1 MSLVEGTAALAL
13 IAVMTAGGASVLAPA
28 LRSFRLNAAARDVSL
43 ALHRARAEAIARGRA
58 VGIPFAARPGSWRLH
73 EDGGMP
79 GISAAETASE
89 VDPPL
94 SPRIALASLHPGI
107 RFGFPEGR
115 PIPRIPPATGT
126 IDPDDPIALG
136 SSDIFSASPA
146 GTTSSGSIFLTDGR
160 DLRALVVHGPTGRL
174 RMWSHDAR
182 TGRWSETVPGGTR

>member
-43 ALHRARAEAIARGRA
+43 ALHRARAEAIARGRP
-58 VGIPFAARPGSWRLH
+58 VGIAFTARPGSWRIH

-79 GISAAETASE
+79 GIRTIETTSE
-89 VDPPL
+89 ADPPL
-94 SPRIALASLHPGI
+94 SPPIALESLHTGI
-107 RFGFPEGR
+107 RFGFPGGR

-136 SSDIFSASPA
+136 SGDIFSASPA
-146 GTTSSGSIFLTDGR
+146 GTTSSGSIYLTDGR

-174 RMWSHDAR
+174 RAWSHDAR
-182 TGRWSETVPGGTR
+182 TNLWTETSAGGMR